1 MSPFGT
7 MEESLLVFPE
17 HPLVPVHALLD
28 LAADV
33 GDEAVDGHAQQE
45 EAVLDRHEQQD
56 PVALAGPGGEGL
68 NRKRGTHLIDGN
80 NQRYQLFIDDV

>member
-7 MEESLLVFPE
+7 MEKSLLVFPE

-28 LAADV
+28 LGADV

-56 PVALAGPGGEGL
+56 PVALAGAGGEGL
-68 NRKRGTHLIDGN
+68 NEGHK
-80 NQRYQLFIDDV
+80 FM

>member
-7 MEESLLVFPE
+7 MTEESLLVFPE

-28 LAADV
+28 LGADV

-68 NRKRGTHLIDGN
+68 NERGP
-80 NQRYQLFIDDV
+80 RA